1 MALDLVLSGGT
12 VLDGSGGPGRV
23 ADVLVS
29 GVRVVG
35 VGTAPAETS
44 AAVLDASGLTVAP
57 GFVNVL
63 SHGWASLQLDGR
75 GASDLLQGVTTE
87 VFGEAFSLGPS
98 DAGFDALV
106 KGFFD
111 DVPGVELVFD
121 RLSDGLDHLVARGI
135 APNVASFVG
144 GTNLRV
150 LGAGFEDRPL
160 TSTELDR
167 LCGLM
172 EEEMQEGAL
181 GIGTALIYPPGR
193 FARTAELTALCEVVG
208 RHDGVYISHL
218 RSEGDTF
225 LECLDEL
232 IGIGRDAGCRT
243 EAYHLKAV
251 GRHNWHKMRL
261 AIERIEKARA
271 DGQPVTANMYPY
283 TAGGTALAASVP
295 PRFHVGGPAAY
306 RERLEDPA
314 QRAEM
319 AAALREHG
327 ADFENLFLACG
338 PEGIFFPDDLDD
350 GTAASGRTLAQLTD
364 DLGLGDPAVAL
375 VEISRRSPSSSVLY
389 FMADEANVELGLSQ
403 PWVSLGSDAEALTL
417 GGGALS
423 GHPRAYGTFAR
434 FLGHYVRDRGVTS
447 LPDAVRRMTSL
458 PADTLGLAGRGR
470 IAEGSYADLVV
481 LDPATVADT
490 ATYERPASYA
500 VGVQHVVVNGQV
512 VVRDSALTEA
522 RPGRRVRRSR

>member
-1 MALDLVLSGGT
+1 
-12 VLDGSGGPGRV
+12 
-23 ADVLVS
+23 
-29 GVRVVG
+29 
-35 VGTAPAETS
+35 
-44 AAVLDASGLTVAP
+44 
-57 GFVNVL
+57 
-63 SHGWASLQLDGR
+63 
-75 GASDLLQGVTTE
+75 
-87 VFGEAFSLGPS
+87 
-98 DAGFDALV
+98 
-106 KGFFD
+106 
-111 DVPGVELVFD
+111 
-121 RLSDGLDHLVARGI
+121 
-135 APNVASFVG
+135 
-144 GTNLRV
+144 
-150 LGAGFEDRPL
+150 
-160 TSTELDR
+160 
-167 LCGLM
+167 
-172 EEEMQEGAL
+172 MQEGAL

-225 LECLDEL
+225 LECLEEL

-295 PRFHVGGPAAY
+295 PRFHVGGPAVY

-319 AAALREHG
+319 AAALREHS

-364 DLGLGDPAVAL
+364 DLGLGDPAAAL

-447 LPDAVRRMTSL
+447 LPDAVRRMTSARSVAGRPGL
-458 PADTLGLAGRGR
+458 GMQRRRMSAWKNSETDCWTVVTVFPAVRSSPFSAPCRRPCQNGSACGCRRRISIGWVAAVGLATHC
-470 IAEGSYADLVV
+470 STSSSV
-481 LDPATVADT
+481 LPV
-490 ATYERPASYA
+490 
-500 VGVQHVVVNGQV
+500 
-512 VVRDSALTEA
+512 SAA
-522 RPGRRVRRSR
+522 AWK